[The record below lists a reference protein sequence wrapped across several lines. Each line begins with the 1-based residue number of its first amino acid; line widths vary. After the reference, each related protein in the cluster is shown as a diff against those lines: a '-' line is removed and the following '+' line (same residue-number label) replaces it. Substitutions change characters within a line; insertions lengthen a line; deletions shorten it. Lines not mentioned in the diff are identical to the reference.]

1 MTGKERAVF
10 RAQANTLEPIIQIG
24 KDGISE
30 NLIKQVDD
38 TLNARELI
46 KIRIHLETS
55 PKTPRECAQELAGV
69 LSAEIIQ
76 VIGGIIVLYRERK
89 EEKTKKAKKSKPA
102 KAKKVRVKGLRERNR
117 VAEEKRNARYGDLTQ
132 GKVYSGRS
140 GRPVGNVRE
149 RDRKSR

>member
-46 KIRIHLETS
+46 NCLLYTS
-55 PKTPRECAQELAGV
+55 RCV
-69 LSAEIIQ
+69 
-76 VIGGIIVLYRERK
+76 
-89 EEKTKKAKKSKPA
+89 
-102 KAKKVRVKGLRERNR
+102 
-117 VAEEKRNARYGDLTQ
+117 
-132 GKVYSGRS
+132 
-140 GRPVGNVRE
+140 
-149 RDRKSR
+149 

>member
-89 EEKTKKAKKSKPA
+89 EEKTKKAKK
-102 KAKKVRVKGLRERNR
+102 VRVKGLRERNR
-117 VAEEKRNARYGDLTQ
+117 VAEEKRNARYGDLTH